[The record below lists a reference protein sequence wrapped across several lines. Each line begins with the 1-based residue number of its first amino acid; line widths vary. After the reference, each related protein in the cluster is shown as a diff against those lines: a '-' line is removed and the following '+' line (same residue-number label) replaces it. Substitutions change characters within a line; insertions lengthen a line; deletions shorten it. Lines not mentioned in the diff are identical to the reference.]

1 MTIVRFKLY
10 FASINEYYLSG
21 SNKSGFWEYWYTKSS
36 SCVLRENGYLPL
48 SLEVEIMHLITC
60 NNPLAAPKMAI
71 FGRFGLNMREI
82 LTTIFSLEV

>member
-1 MTIVRFKLY
+1 M
-10 FASINEYYLSG
+10 
-21 SNKSGFWEYWYTKSS
+21 
-36 SCVLRENGYLPL
+36 RENGYLPL